1 MTLNDQA
8 LVEEVLRNAPPEQPS
23 KSPIKINLNL
33 SYPKLI
39 ALFLIFGIF
48 MWGVGKTSIC
58 LDKSR
63 VSCAITMVGSWFKQF
78 EAPEVFTGS
87 GGIDDDDEEEEKI
100 CTTLQCQKAERD
112 GECSGVGCNDVD
124 YPGFFN

>member
-78 EAPEVFTGS
+78 EAPEVFTGGS
-87 GGIDDDDEEEEKI
+87 GDIDDDDEEENL

-112 GECSGVGCNDVD
+112 GECSGAGCNDVD